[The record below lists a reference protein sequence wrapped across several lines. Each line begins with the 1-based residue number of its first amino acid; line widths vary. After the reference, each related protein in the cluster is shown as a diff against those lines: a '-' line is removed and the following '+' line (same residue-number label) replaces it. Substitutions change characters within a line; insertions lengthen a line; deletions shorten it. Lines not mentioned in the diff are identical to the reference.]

1 MCRVIEAVIMQ
12 ETLIPSREQIFKWI
26 EEIHGWG
33 VRRPGYPASE
43 QAEQFSLES
52 FQRAGL
58 EKVRKE
64 SLRLPYWHP
73 AACSLHIIT
82 AKERFNIDCFPLP
95 HSSPVDRL
103 ELELVNFNSE
113 DAMVAEG
120 KAVLQQV
127 PLLEIPP
134 LTLIE
139 AGQQLEQLQDSIGM
153 ALGTGGVAYDPSG
166 TLASQTQIMPFS
178 GLIQQV
184 MEPAIGAGAG
194 AFIGVLDGY
203 PGDSFEYYVPYDG
216 IERPIPG
223 VWIRGSDGA
232 RIKAAMQ
239 SGQVRIELS
248 IDSERKLIEVHNIVG
263 ELPGADDEEVIIG
276 SHHDGP
282 WSSAVEDASGMALV
296 FAQARYWAGIPRV
309 ERPHKLT
316 FLLNAGHMAGGAG
329 CEAYIDRH
337 RSELQD
343 IVLEIHLEHAAA
355 EFRDHGEG
363 LKPTGLPEP
372 RWFFTSRNPWLQ
384 KVVFEILQ
392 AEGLDRSLILPPDIL
407 GDRPTTDGGAFHLAG
422 IPLVNYLTAP
432 FYLFDPMDNL
442 DKIHKPSLDAITRAT
457 IRLVE
462 ATGQVSAR
470 QMRDGISG

>member
-1 MCRVIEAVIMQ
+1 MKEA
-12 ETLIPSREQIFKWI
+12 LIPSRERIFKWI

-33 VRRPGYPASE
+33 IRRPGYPASTR
-43 QAEQFSLES
+43 AEQFSLET
-52 FQRAGL
+52 FQNAGL

-64 SLRLPYWHP
+64 SVRLPYWHP
-73 AACSLHIIT
+73 SSCSLFIIT
-82 AKERFNIDCFPLP
+82 EQERFSIDCFPLP
-95 HSSPVDRL
+95 HSSPVDKL
-103 ELELVNFNSE
+103 ALELVNYSSE
-113 DAMVAEG
+113 DANAVAG
-120 KAVLQQV
+120 KAALQST

-134 LTLIE
+134 LTLVD
-139 AGQQLEQLQDSIGM
+139 AGQQLEDLQDAIKM
-153 ALGTGGVAYDPSG
+153 DLGTGGLAYDPSG
-166 TLASQTQIMPFS
+166 TLATQTQILPFS
-178 GLIQQV
+178 GLIQEV
-184 MEPAIGAGAG
+184 MEPAMASGAA
-194 AFIGVLDGY
+194 AFIGILDGY

-223 VWIRGSDGA
+223 VWIRGSDCS
-232 RIKAAMQ
+232 RIKQAML
-239 SGQVRIELS
+239 SGQVRIELTVE
-248 IDSERKLIEVHNIVG
+248 SERELIEVHNIVG

-296 FAQARYWAGIPRV
+296 FAQAGYWAGVPR
-309 ERPHKLT
+309 EDRPHRLK

-329 CEAYIDRH
+329 CEAYIERH
-337 RSELQD
+337 KSGLLQ

-355 EFRDHGEG
+355 EFRDDGTG

-392 AEGLDRSLILPPDIL
+392 AEGLDRSLILPPDVL
-407 GDRPTTDGGAFHLAG
+407 GDRPTTDGGAFHVAG
-422 IPLVNYLTAP
+422 VPLVNYLTAP
-432 FYLFDPMDNL
+432 FYLFDAIDNP

-462 ATGQVSAR
+462 ATGQVSAQ
-470 QMRDGISG
+470 QMRDGILE

>member
-1 MCRVIEAVIMQ
+1 MKERS
-12 ETLIPSREQIFKWI
+12 IPTQEQIFQWI

-33 VRRPGYPASE
+33 IRRPGYPASR
-43 QAEQFSLES
+43 QAEQFSLEN
-52 FQRAGL
+52 FQAAGL

-64 SLRLPYWHP
+64 TVSLPYWHP
-73 AACSLHIIT
+73 SACSLRIT
-82 AKERFNIDCFPLP
+82 TKNEHFNIDCFPLP
-95 HSSPVDRL
+95 HSSPVEKL
-103 ELELVNFNSE
+103 ELELVNFNAE
-113 DAMVAEG
+113 DTCVLEG
-120 KAVLQQV
+120 KAALHQV

-134 LTLIE
+134 LTLVG
-139 AGQQLEQLQDSIGM
+139 AGQQLEQLQDSIDM
-153 ALGTGGVAYDPSG
+153 DLGTGGMAYDPSG
-166 TLASQTQIMPFS
+166 TLANQTQILPFS

-184 MEPAIGAGAG
+184 MEPAINAGAA

-232 RIKAAMQ
+232 RIRAAMQ
-239 SGQVRIELS
+239 TGQVRVQLS
-248 IDSERKLIEVHNIVG
+248 VDSERELIQAHNIIG
-263 ELPGADDEEVIIG
+263 ELPGVDDETVIIG

-296 FAQARYWAGIPRV
+296 FAQARYWAGVPQA
-309 ERPHKLT
+309 ERPHRLQ

-329 CEAYIDRH
+329 CEAFIDTH

-355 EFRDHGEG
+355 EFRDDGSG

-384 KVVFEILQ
+384 KQVLEILQ

-407 GDRPTTDGGAFHLAG
+407 GERPTTDGGAFHLAG
-422 IPLVNYLTAP
+422 VPLVNYLTAP
-432 FYLFDPMDNL
+432 FYLFDVMDNP

-462 ATGQVSAR
+462 ATGQVSAQ
-470 QMRDGISG
+470 QMRDGISE